1 MRKTFAILLS
11 VALMVALMSGCGEKS
26 AESVEVESTSIRIS
40 SSVAESHP
48 THLALEKFKEIVEA
62 ETDGSVTVEIYPNS
76 VLGSEDSIVTQ
87 LQNGGVDSAVLG
99 GISYLSHEAPL
110 VNIEEVPFLFSS
122 YEEAAAA
129 YNGEYGKRLTEIG
142 MEPFGLHVAN
152 YWINGFRHF
161 TNSVRPLETPE
172 DMKGIKFRSAP
183 VDMRLLTFETLGA
196 SAISVNFNELFTA
209 LQQGTV
215 NGQENPLSIIQAQQF
230 YEVQEYLSL
239 SGHIYNASPFVFSQT
254 SWDSYSDA
262 LKDIIT
268 SAAAEAQAYQY
279 ELVTESEESIVED
292 LKAKGMK
299 VNEIDYDSFRKAV
312 QPVWDNFI
320 ETYGEE
326 GQELLELAEAAK

>member
-1 MRKTFAILLS
+1 
-11 VALMVALMSGCGEKS
+11 MV
-26 AESVEVESTSIRIS
+26 
-40 SSVAESHP
+40 
-48 THLALEKFKEIVEA
+48 
-62 ETDGSVTVEIYPNS
+62 
-76 VLGSEDSIVTQ
+76 
-87 LQNGGVDSAVLG
+87 
-99 GISYLSHEAPL
+99 
-110 VNIEEVPFLFSS
+110 
-122 YEEAAAA
+122 
-129 YNGEYGKRLTEIG
+129 
-142 MEPFGLHVAN
+142 
-152 YWINGFRHF
+152 
-161 TNSVRPLETPE
+161 
-172 DMKGIKFRSAP
+172 
-183 VDMRLLTFETLGA
+183 
-196 SAISVNFNELFTA
+196 
-209 LQQGTV
+209 
-215 NGQENPLSIIQAQQF
+215 QENPLSIIQAQQF

-262 LKDIIT
+262 LKEIIT

>member
-129 YNGEYGKRLTEIG
+129 YNGEYGKASDGNR
-142 MEPFGLHVAN
+142 
-152 YWINGFRHF
+152 NGAFW
-161 TNSVRPLETPE
+161 TACS
-172 DMKGIKFRSAP
+172 K
-183 VDMRLLTFETLGA
+183 LLDQWL
-196 SAISVNFNELFTA
+196 
-209 LQQGTV
+209 
-215 NGQENPLSIIQAQQF
+215 
-230 YEVQEYLSL
+230 
-239 SGHIYNASPFVFSQT
+239 
-254 SWDSYSDA
+254 
-262 LKDIIT
+262 
-268 SAAAEAQAYQY
+268 
-279 ELVTESEESIVED
+279 
-292 LKAKGMK
+292 
-299 VNEIDYDSFRKAV
+299 
-312 QPVWDNFI
+312 
-320 ETYGEE
+320 
-326 GQELLELAEAAK
+326 